1 MATSGKPRGWRQ
13 RVPGELMSEALG
25 TAIII
30 LFGCGSVARDLG
42 PRILAWIEGWKSVAI
57 PGDYGKIDF
66 YMWVP
71 IVGPMIGGTLG
82 AYVYDYAVRDVLI
95 ARGGEP
101 DPEIE
106 EAAETAIDEPGG
118 AVQT

>member
-1 MATSGKPRGWRQ
+1 M
-13 RVPGELMSEALG
+13 L
-25 TAIII
+25 
-30 LFGCGSVARDLG
+30 
-42 PRILAWIEGWKSVAI
+42 
-57 PGDYGKIDF
+57 
-66 YMWVP
+66 VP
-71 IVGPMIGGTLG
+71 IVGPMIGGVLG